1 MRDDAILCS
10 NTSTIPITQL
20 ADGLEHPERFCGLH
34 FFNPVRQ
41 MPLVEVIRGRKTSDA
56 TIATAV
62 AYATRARQVADRD
75 ERRSRASW

>member
-20 ADGLEHPERFCGLH
+20 ADGLEQPERFCGLH

-41 MPLVEVIRGRKTSDA
+41 MPLVEVIRGE
-56 TIATAV
+56 
-62 AYATRARQVADRD
+62 QD
-75 ERRSRASW
+75 ERRHDRHGRRLRQARSASRRS